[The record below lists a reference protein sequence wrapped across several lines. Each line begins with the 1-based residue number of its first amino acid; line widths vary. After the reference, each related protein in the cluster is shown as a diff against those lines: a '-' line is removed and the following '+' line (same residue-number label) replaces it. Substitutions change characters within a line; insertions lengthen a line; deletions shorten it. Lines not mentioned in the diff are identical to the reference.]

1 MGVFRPRRILIL
13 GGVALA
19 LLTPVFAQR
28 GPKPPPMGPPPHPVV
43 EKMLKNAGKL
53 RYSGQRI
60 VEFKLEADRY
70 RNVELLSIDGKRM
83 RIEFAPGSSWAGQVI
98 VDGPRGR
105 LQYFPAENEIRQMP
119 RTRDDL
125 SGRIVE
131 LLRRAQRERMAIRYA
146 DGGSILGRKTTLMEV
161 KDPAGNVIQKLWL
174 DNTTGLGLRR
184 ELFDPVGTRIG
195 YFEFTRLN
203 FNPRF
208 AESDF
213 TIQRAGAKVVTLSDM
228 VNREARRAGFSAST
242 LPATSGAELQVV
254 RTFDAGGKKVLHL
267 VYAVGNRRLSLF
279 QTKGEVSNQALRRM
293 VGRETAHKWT
303 ASGKTLLLI
312 GPFDP
317 SELKGFASKV
327 TSG

>member
-1 MGVFRPRRILIL
+1 MGVFRPRRILIVS
-13 GGVALA
+13 GVALA
-19 LLTPVFAQR
+19 LLTPALAQR
-28 GPKPPPMGPPPHPVV
+28 GPKPPPMGVPPHPVV

-60 VEFKLEADRY
+60 VEFKLESDRY

-83 RIEFAPGSSWAGQVI
+83 RIEFAAGSSWAGQVI

-119 RTRDDL
+119 KTRDDL

-131 LLRRAQRERMAIRYA
+131 LLRRAQREKMTIRYA
-146 DGGSILGRKTTLMEV
+146 DGGSILSRKTTLMEV

-174 DNTTGLGLRR
+174 DNATGLGLRR

-208 AESDF
+208 ADSDF

-228 VNREARRAGFSAST
+228 VAREARRAGFSASI

-254 RTFDAGGKKVLHL
+254 RTLDVGGKKVLHL
-267 VYAVGNRRLSLF
+267 VYSVNNRRLSLF

-293 VGRETAHKWT
+293 AGREQVHQWT
-303 ASGKTLLLI
+303 IGGKTLLLV
-312 GPFDP
+312 GPYERKFLQ
-317 SELKGFASKV
+317 ELASKI
-327 TSG
+327 TR